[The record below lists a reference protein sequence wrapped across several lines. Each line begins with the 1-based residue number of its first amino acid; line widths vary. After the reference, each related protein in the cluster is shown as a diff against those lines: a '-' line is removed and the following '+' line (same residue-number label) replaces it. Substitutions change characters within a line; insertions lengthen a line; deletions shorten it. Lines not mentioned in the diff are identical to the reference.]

1 MQRSSGMKMNFGS
14 INPTRQKILPP
25 TPEGGR
31 TCPTCGAP
39 ALSEVCQYCG
49 TYVGQV
55 ATSELT
61 PEYELVHCKNAR
73 LTFWNI
79 GFPAFFGIPF
89 LCGGIGSM
97 ASAMALPSDDL
108 GFRVMPVLMSF
119 PFMLIGAIALF
130 VLFMNLKRFLDTKT
144 KGVVREGVVYGYM
157 DDVIS
162 YNDNNGQQVK
172 ILLDTAEGKKFI
184 LLPLGTP
191 VKLYEINSPIHV
203 RLYNKFAMVT
213 NDAVDNIKW

>member
-1 MQRSSGMKMNFGS
+1 MISLM
-14 INPTRQKILPP
+14 TRGVLI
-25 TPEGGR
+25 
-31 TCPTCGAP
+31 
-39 ALSEVCQYCG
+39 SEFISVLIAMFAYVCC
-49 TYVGQV
+49 
-55 ATSELT
+55 
-61 PEYELVHCKNAR
+61 
-73 LTFWNI
+73 
-79 GFPAFFGIPF
+79 PAFFGIPF

-191 VKLYEINSPIHV
+191 VKLYEVNSPIRV
-203 RLYNKFAMVT
+203 KLYKNYAMIT
-213 NDAVDNIKW
+213 QEAADNIKW

>member
-1 MQRSSGMKMNFGS
+1 MQRSSSMKMNFGS
-14 INPTRQKILPP
+14 VIPTRQKILPP

-39 ALSEVCQYCG
+39 ILSEVCQYCG

-61 PEYELVHCKNAR
+61 PEYELVHCKNAK
-73 LTFWNI
+73 LTFWSI
-79 GFPAFFGIPF
+79 GFPAIFGFAF
-89 LCGGIGSM
+89 LFGAIGSM
-97 ASAMALPSDDL
+97 VSTMVLPSAGL
-108 GFRVMPVLMSF
+108 EFRLMPVLMSL

-130 VLFMNLKRFLDTKT
+130 ILFSNLKRYLDIK
-144 KGVVREGVVYGYM
+144 KLGVVREGVVYGYM

-191 VKLYEINSPIHV
+191 VKLYEVNSPIRV
-203 RLYNKFAMVT
+203 KLYKNYAMIT
-213 NDAVDNIKW
+213 QEAADNIKW